1 MKNVLYIFFTLV
13 CFTQFSFA
21 QDILDGAYKK
31 DIRDGSNERLI
42 QPYQHVK
49 KLMLC
54 GQQKLKE
61 LLI

>member
-1 MKNVLYIFFTLV
+1 MYYYFLTLV

-42 QPYQHVK
+42 QPYQHVR
-49 KLMLC
+49 
-54 GQQKLKE
+54 GS
-61 LLI
+61 